1 MANVNWTKGLARL
14 NAWHAGPRF
23 GGLTKPF
30 QEITNDPPIVAV
42 NQFPISD
49 LSPCKMVAD
58 DLFEQANGRELGW
71 YDPKAWAPQFP

>member
-49 LSPCKMVAD
+49 LSPAD
-58 DLFEQANGRELGW
+58 SDEV
-71 YDPKAWAPQFP
+71 APQHRDDVAP